1 MADVQFERQE
11 YLNAKPDW
19 ALVGDVCRGDRA
31 VKKRGEEY
39 LPNPSAVEDNP
50 NEKKAVYDRYK
61 QRASFYNATG
71 YTREGLI
78 GAVFRKVPTFT
89 APDALNYLESDADGA
104 GVSIYQQ
111 SQEVLGQVLGKGR
124 AGLLVDYPTTD
135 APASRA
141 QQAAGLI
148 RATIN
153 SYDAEQIINWR
164 TTKIGGAHLLS
175 LVVIHEHAEE
185 PTADGFGLEAIE
197 QFRHLSLEEGVYIV
211 RIWRKPES
219 GGAFVIHEESIPKR
233 GNGQPWDRIPFT
245 FVGARNNDSDVDKA
259 PLLDLAT
266 LNIKHYQ
273 VGADWYN
280 ALFYAGQPQ
289 PWMSGLTEQWVA
301 MLEEKGVVMGSRS
314 PMMLP
319 EGGQFGIETVTAD
332 TALQKELEA
341 IEQRMVALGARLV
354 QPGQAVK
361 TATQAQDESETQ
373 HSILSLAASNVSEA
387 YGQCLAWVGEFMAA
401 AGEALYQLNQD
412 LTEHSLDA
420 QMLKELVAAW
430 MSGAIPEGDLWAY
443 LRKVGLIDPEK
454 TDEEIREETQN
465 DAGLNLD
472 DMTDGGTGTTP

>member
-1 MADVQFERQE
+1 
-11 YLNAKPDW
+11 
-19 ALVGDVCRGDRA
+19 
-31 VKKRGEEY
+31 
-39 LPNPSAVEDNP
+39 
-50 NEKKAVYDRYK
+50 
-61 QRASFYNATG
+61 
-71 YTREGLI
+71 
-78 GAVFRKVPTFT
+78 
-89 APDALNYLESDADGA
+89 
-104 GVSIYQQ
+104 
-111 SQEVLGQVLGKGR
+111 
-124 AGLLVDYPTTD
+124 
-135 APASRA
+135 
-141 QQAAGLI
+141 
-148 RATIN
+148 
-153 SYDAEQIINWR
+153 
-164 TTKIGGAHLLS
+164 
-175 LVVIHEHAEE
+175 
-185 PTADGFGLEAIE
+185 
-197 QFRHLSLEEGVYIV
+197 
-211 RIWRKPES
+211 
-219 GGAFVIHEESIPKR
+219 
-233 GNGQPWDRIPFT
+233 
-245 FVGARNNDSDVDKA
+245 
-259 PLLDLAT
+259 
-266 LNIKHYQ
+266 
-273 VGADWYN
+273 
-280 ALFYAGQPQ
+280 
-289 PWMSGLTEQWVA
+289 MSGLTEQWVA

-387 YGQCLAWVGEFMAA
+387 YSQCLAWVGEFMAA